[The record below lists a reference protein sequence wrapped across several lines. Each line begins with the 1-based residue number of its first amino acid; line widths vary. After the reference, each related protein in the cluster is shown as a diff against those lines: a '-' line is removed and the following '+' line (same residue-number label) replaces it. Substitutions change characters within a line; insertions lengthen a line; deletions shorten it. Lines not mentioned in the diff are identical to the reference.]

1 MIFFG
6 LRRWAVTI
14 KRFKIV
20 ILNSNRIKMK
30 FKLIESDLPNKGF
43 M

>member
-30 FKLIESDLPNKGF
+30 FKFIESDLPNKGF